1 MTRPL
6 RVPLRELLLTA
17 ALLAWTSAARAQ
29 TLSNGTLRE
38 CTDAAPAKDLRR
50 VAAFLRSDVSDSAP
64 ALVKPADL
72 LVETLGD
79 AVRTFLGAKNGDLPV
94 AEPSFTRRNTDGRL
108 AVTLHRD
115 GTLGTAV
122 PPDSS
127 AADSSRLAGVRLLE
141 SILRKSWDGGD
152 RVFWPESARGDSG
165 TFRIEFWKPGPRR
178 DASQPKVETR
188 FAVAVFSI
196 ALPWE
201 QPASADDEMQP
212 KYPIRNLDKGIEGT
226 VTLSFVVDTT
236 GYALISTAYDL
247 FPPHAPRPV
256 GEMADFYRDFV
267 RAAAE
272 VLPRARFQPARI
284 AGCKVQQRVNLP
296 FTFKLSDAAR

>member
-1 MTRPL
+1 MPVRMIRPL
-6 RVPLRELLLTA
+6 RFLSFAA
-17 ALLAWTSAARAQ
+17 ALIACATPGRAQ
-29 TLSNGTLRE
+29 TLTNGTLRQ
-38 CTDAAPAKDLRR
+38 CLDAAPAKELRR
-50 VAAFLRSDVSDSAP
+50 VAVFLRSDVSDSAP
-64 ALVKPADL
+64 ALTKPGDL
-72 LVETLGD
+72 LVETLGE
-79 AVRTFLGAKNGDLPV
+79 AVRAYLGVKNSDLPMG
-94 AEPSFTRRNTDGRL
+94 EPAFTGRNTDGRL

-115 GTLGTAV
+115 GTLGTSV
-122 PPDSS
+122 QLDS
-127 AADSSRLAGVRLLE
+127 AETDSSRAGGIRLLE

-152 RVFWPESARGDSG
+152 RVFWPEAARGDSG
-165 TFRIEFWKPGPRR
+165 TFRIEIWKIGPRR
-178 DASQPKVETR
+178 DASLPKVETR
-188 FAVAVFSI
+188 FATAVFSL

-201 QPASADDEMQP
+201 QPAEAEDEMKP
-212 KYPIRNLDKGIEGT
+212 RYPIRNLDKGIEGT

-236 GYALISTAYDL
+236 GYALISTAHDV

-272 VLPRARFQPARI
+272 VLPRARFRPARI